1 MKYKLEELLEAEFQL
16 KSLLYKL
23 KQTLKILK
31 SKENNKHKS
40 QITLTSRRI
49 KALEIYIRIRRAPR
63 KLRDGI

>member
-16 KSLLYKL
+16 QSLLYKL

-49 KALEIYIRIRRAPR
+49 KALEISIELL
-63 KLRDGI
+63 KNNL

>member
-1 MKYKLEELLEAEFQL
+1 MKYKLEELLESEFQL
-16 KSLLYKL
+16 QSLLYKL

-49 KALEIYIRIRRAPR
+49 KALEISIELL
-63 KLRDGI
+63 KNNL

>member
-16 KSLLYKL
+16 QSPLYKL
-23 KQTLKILK
+23 KQTLKTLK

-49 KALEIYIRIRRAPR
+49 KALEISIRIIISNL
-63 KLRDGI
+63 KSLKS